1 MAFQDLLIA
10 AQKYFPSLQVKYKN
24 QSTFM
29 KVLGTILFF
38 NKSFMTDYVTTIG
51 SIIYIPD
58 QNYMKLHPVS
68 GSVTFLH
75 ELVHI
80 YDSGKISR
88 PLFTFLYLLPQI
100 MALLLLPLFFFL
112 KWWIVLP
119 LVLLCLAPIPAYFRM
134 VFEKR
139 AYISSIYTLNALGK
153 RLNFNPH
160 LANQVSFFV
169 EQFCNSYYYFMYPF
183 KKELNKQFNEA
194 MQKVL
199 SGQRP
204 YQDPVFDILD
214 DLVTKV

>member
-1 MAFQDLLIA
+1 MMAFQDLVAA

-29 KVLGTILFF
+29 KFLGTILFF
-38 NKSFMTDYVTTIG
+38 NKGFMTDYVTTIG
-51 SIIYIPD
+51 STIYIPD
-58 QNYMKLHPVS
+58 ETYMKLHSVS
-68 GSVTFLH
+68 GSVVFMH

-80 YDSGKISR
+80 YDSGRISH

-100 MALLLLPLFFFL
+100 MAIFLLPLLFFV

-119 LVLLCLAPIPAYFRM
+119 MILLCLAPIPAYFRM

-153 RLNFNPH
+153 RLNFNPQ
-160 LANQVSFFV
+160 LTNQTSFFV
-169 EQFCNSYYYFMYPF
+169 AQFKDSYYYFMWPF
-183 KKELNKQFNEA
+183 DVAPEFTNAITLVQ
-194 MQKVL
+194 

-204 YQDPVFDILD
+204 YQDPIFDILD